1 LTREAIL
8 EVRDLRA
15 AFDVKRLGR
24 KLRLQA
30 VDGVSLSLGEG
41 EVLGIVGESGCGK
54 TTVGRSI
61 IRLSPVQSG
70 AIVFKGTDVL
80 AAHGARLRELRLR
93 IRMVFQDP
101 YASLNPRRS
110 IGDSVA
116 EAGDINGAFASP
128 ADRSNRIAET
138 LSSVGLDPTFAGRYP
153 HELSGGQRQRVGIA
167 RAILPAP
174 EVIIAD
180 EPVSALDVSVQAQVL
195 NLLLELQSRLRLT
208 FLFVAHDLSVVRH
221 ICDRVAVMYV
231 GQLVELAPTDAL
243 FSRPRHPYTAALM
256 RAVPVPD
263 PRVSSADGILRGEVP
278 SPASPPTGC
287 YFHPRCVFA
296 EDRCRLE
303 APVLREVA
311 PGHFARCHF
320 AAELELSQPGNGGR
334 RETS

>member
-1 LTREAIL
+1 MSREAIL
-8 EVRDLRA
+8 EVRDLKT

-61 IRLSPVQSG
+61 IRLAQAQSG
-70 AIVFKGTDVL
+70 TVTFKGSDVL
-80 AAHGARLRELRLR
+80 AARDAHLRELRLK

-116 EAGDINGAFASP
+116 EAGDINGAFAGR
-128 ADRSNRIAET
+128 ADRAEQIAAT
-138 LSSVGLDPTFAGRYP
+138 LSAVGLDPSFARRFP
-153 HELSGGQRQRVGIA
+153 HELSGGQRQRIGIA

-195 NLLLELQSRLRLT
+195 NLMMDLQDQLKLSM
-208 FLFVAHDLSVVRH
+208 LFISHDLGVIGQIS
-221 ICDRVAVMYV
+221 DRVAVMYMGRV
-231 GQLVELAPTDAL
+231 VELAATRDIL
-243 FSRPRHPYTAALM
+243 ERPFHPYARALM
-256 RAVPVPD
+256 DAVPRPD
-263 PRVSSADGILRGEVP
+263 PSRRIAGAIELGEPP
-278 SPASPPTGC
+278 SQFDRPIGC
-287 YFHPRCVFA
+287 AYAPRCPLA
-296 EDRCRLE
+296 SDRCARE
-303 APVLREVA
+303 APQLRTIDGRMIA
-311 PGHFARCHF
+311 CH
-320 AAELELSQPGNGGR
+320 NV
-334 RETS
+334 